1 MKENRFLFL
10 TNEAPLWLLVITSKQ
25 ISYFAVIDILDA
37 GIDHIIDVLYL
48 LAQQFVVAG
57 VSEPIGDLCVDH
69 LDLLNYRMLQLPNFR
84 WNDGIKAGHYWVVV
98 EDGFLFEVLH
108 LWRDFR
114 DGVLSELDG
123 PDELGDIGPGRLAG
137 GAIDEA

>member
-1 MKENRFLFL
+1 
-10 TNEAPLWLLVITSKQ
+10 
-25 ISYFAVIDILDA
+25 
-37 GIDHIIDVLYL
+37 
-48 LAQQFVVAG
+48 
-57 VSEPIGDLCVDH
+57 
-69 LDLLNYRMLQLPNFR
+69 
-84 WNDGIKAGHYWVVV
+84 
-98 EDGFLFEVLH
+98 VLH